1 MEVSMTMEEL
11 REAALRLP
19 PEDRVRLAGELINSV
34 AAGDDVEADIAEL
47 RELSE
52 ASGGQSRHWTFD
64 RDQLHRRS

>member
-1 MEVSMTMEEL
+1 MTMEEL

-52 ASGGQSRHWTFD
+52 ASGGQSRDGTFD